1 MLRIT
6 RETDYGVVLLTRL
19 TAAHGQVMNARD
31 LSSETHIPL
40 PTASKILKALARGG
54 LLTSH
59 RGVKGGYSLARE
71 GELPEIAEKK
81 TWSRPVAG
89 VLMTATLSLLLA
101 NTLDLEAIAIMGSA
115 GFLITFLAVNA
126 ASFRLASVIGG
137 SRIIAAAGVLLCAV
151 ALCVLLSQAWREN
164 PVSVGALSGIIV
176 FSVAAEWWLAR
187 KRGPVFARS
196 SE

>member
-71 GELPEIAEKK
+71 PESI
-81 TWSRPVAG
+81 SV
-89 VLMTATLSLLLA
+89 
-101 NTLDLEAIAIMGSA
+101 
-115 GFLITFLAVNA
+115 
-126 ASFRLASVIGG
+126 ASVIQVLEGPIALTDCATAHMAEDG
-137 SRIIAAAGVLLCAV
+137 SPNGIGEGNGIEGNNPTPETGDCEHLAGCPVYGNWNRIN
-151 ALCVLLSQAWREN
+151 QAIQATLESISL
-164 PVSVGALSGIIV
+164 V
-176 FSVAAEWWLAR
+176 EMAR
-187 KRGPVFARS
+187 TEPDQAQTPQPRTMEV
-196 SE
+196 